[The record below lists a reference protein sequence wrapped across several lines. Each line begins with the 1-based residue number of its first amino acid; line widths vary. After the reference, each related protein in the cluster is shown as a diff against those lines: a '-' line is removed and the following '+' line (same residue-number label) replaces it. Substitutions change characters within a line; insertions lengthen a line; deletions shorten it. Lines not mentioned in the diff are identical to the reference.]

1 MSTLTVSTNLPFKP
15 ARTDE
20 GRDCSASIE
29 ECSIYRMLPAHAKEY
44 MKRSPHLLEYL
55 HAYPVNTYGIPLFFS
70 DLRRDLKD
78 LKEPNLIYPA
88 NEDTFIHIFPDPV
101 DARNWY
107 IPIEPSFLR
116 SVNELIPAV
125 EAKLVNLLD
134 ALENDP
140 KTDAERVTVLK
151 ELISRVVHVAR
162 PGETPQGV
170 VDHALSQQGMKEK
183 MMAFLNK
190 DLTAGDG
197 DDGRNPVLARVPRL
211 PDGRI
216 VMTPSEYRAV
226 EYLVVRDKVD
236 LGVLKPYL
244 NDRWIEDVTCDGLGP
259 IFIEHKI
266 FRGLKSIIEFHKSE
280 ELDQFVVKLGE
291 RLKKPLT
298 YRTPIIDA
306 TLPDGSRI
314 NIVYGTEISKR
325 GSNFTIRK
333 AMAEDV
339 ISVLRLVEFGTCN
352 YLMAG
357 YFWICIEHGMS
368 MFMSGETAS
377 GKTTSLNAVTAFI
390 PPEHKIVS
398 IEDTP
403 ELQVPHKN
411 WTREVSKAKG
421 KGEGEG
427 ADVTMFDLLKSALR
441 QRPNIIIVGEIRGV
455 EGSVA
460 FGAMQTGHPVLS
472 TFHAASV
479 EKLIQR
485 LCGDPI
491 NIPKTFLDNLNI
503 VVIQSA
509 VKRPSGETVRRM
521 LSVNELVGYNP
532 DTGGISFVEI
542 FKWNPVND
550 TFEFTGKGASFLL
563 ENKIATM
570 LGFSDSRKP
579 EIYDEVEKR
588 ARILERL
595 HKAGYTDYRDLF
607 QMIVKVKKEGLIR
620 IGGTG
625 GG

>member
-1 MSTLTVSTNLPFKP
+1 MGTLTVATNLPFRP
-15 ARTDE
+15 AKADE
-20 GRDCSASIE
+20 GKDCAARIE
-29 ECSIYRMLPAHAKEY
+29 ECSIYRMLPAHAKGY
-44 MKRSPHLLEYL
+44 VQRSPHLLEYL
-55 HAYPVNTYGIPLFFS
+55 HTYPVNTYGIPLFFS
-70 DLRRDLKD
+70 ELKRDLRSMKD
-78 LKEPNLIYPA
+78 PNLIYPA
-88 NEDTFIHIFPDPV
+88 NEETYIHIFPDPA
-101 DARNWY
+101 DARNYY
-107 IPIEPSFLR
+107 IPIEPSFLH
-116 SVNELIPAV
+116 SVNDLIPAV
-125 EAKLVNLLD
+125 ELKLVNLLD
-134 ALENDP
+134 ALEHDP

-151 ELISRVVHVAR
+151 ELISRVVYVTR
-162 PGETPQGV
+162 PGETVEGILGQMAAQRGI
-170 VDHALSQQGMKEK
+170 KEK
-183 MMAFLNK
+183 LVAFLNK
-190 DLTAGDG
+190 DLTAGPNG
-197 DDGRNPVLARVPRL
+197 DDRDQAIPDVPRL

-216 VMTPSEYRAV
+216 VMTPEEYKAV
-226 EYLVVRDKVD
+226 EYLMIRDKID
-236 LGVLKPYL
+236 LGVLKPYIK
-244 NDRWIEDVTCDGLGP
+244 DRWIEDVTCDGLGP

-266 FRGLKSIIEFHKSE
+266 FKGLKSIIEFRKSE

-298 YRTPIIDA
+298 FRTPIVDA

-333 AMAEDV
+333 FMDEI
-339 ISVLRLVEFGTCN
+339 ISILKLVEFGTCN
-352 YLMAG
+352 YLMAA

-368 MFMSGETAS
+368 LFMSGETAS

-427 ADVTMFDLLKSALR
+427 ADVTMFDLLRSALR
-441 QRPNIIIVGEIRGV
+441 QRPNTIVVGEIRGV
-455 EGSVA
+455 EGAVA

-491 NIPKTFLDNLNI
+491 NIPKTYLDNLNI

-550 TFEFTGKGASFLL
+550 SFDFTGKGASYLL
-563 ENKIATM
+563 ENKIATL
-570 LGFSDSRKP
+570 LGIPDQRKA

-595 HKAGYTDYRDLF
+595 HKAGYTGFRDLF
-607 QMIVKVKKEGLIR
+607 QMITKVKKEGLIK
-620 IGGTG
+620 IGELG
-625 GG
+625 G